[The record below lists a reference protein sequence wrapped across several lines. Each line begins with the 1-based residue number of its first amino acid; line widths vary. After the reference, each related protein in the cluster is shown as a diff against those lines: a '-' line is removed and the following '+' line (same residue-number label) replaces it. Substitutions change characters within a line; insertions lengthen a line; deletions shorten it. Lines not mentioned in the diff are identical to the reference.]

1 MMIVCVVQVDG
12 CAKKDGVGI
21 KNAAVLSVRRRWLVF
36 EISVQCVTFVS
47 DRFASYSVSIFRVCP
62 SSCRVDG

>member
-1 MMIVCVVQVDG
+1 MMIVYVVQVDG
-12 CAKKDGVGI
+12 CAKKDDVGT

-47 DRFASYSVSIFRVCP
+47 DRFAFVLYLFFAFARRVE
-62 SSCRVDG
+62 

>member
-1 MMIVCVVQVDG
+1 MMIVYVVQVDG
-12 CAKKDGVGI
+12 CAKKDDVGT

-47 DRFASYSVSIFRVCP
+47 DRFASYC
-62 SSCRVDG
+62 VDFSRLHVV